1 MIRKGQLMKSKGLDI
16 SLEDTMPT
24 LIFFRYVQGSKVGR
38 RNHTLAGRTKQ
49 EESSSKQR
57 KSHVQ
62 GHESAKTMCGCRDQ
76 VWFGSVNK
84 A

>member
-1 MIRKGQLMKSKGLDI
+1 MIRKGQLMRSKGLEVF
-16 SLEDTMPT
+16 LEEMTPKLM
-24 LIFFRYVQGSKVGR
+24 FYRCVQGSKVGR
-38 RNHTLAGRTKQ
+38 RNCTLAGMTKQ
-49 EESSSKQR
+49 KESSSKQR

-76 VWFGSVNK
+76 VWFGTVNK